1 MSIYAE
7 LSYNDQKVEIQEVKG
22 IQFSILSPEEIIKRS
37 VVKITKTDTYAGN
50 EPVIGGLFD
59 SRMVYWNIIKFVR
72 LVSKRMFSVRVISG
86 ILN

>member
-37 VVKITKTDTYAGN
+37 VVKVTKTDTYTGN

-59 SRMVYWNIIKFVR
+59 SRMGVLEHNKIC
-72 LVSKRMFSVRVISG
+72 ST
-86 ILN
+86 